1 METGHRVTAKAKV
14 SHKTGDDP
22 VSVTFLPDYQD
33 ERNKEWATATPA
45 LSLSMTMKREIADL
59 FEQGEAIDIT
69 LTRNPD
75 QPGPG
80 QVARPVAAPDPHS
93 RARGP
98 RSRAPPLRELAPLA
112 SPSPSPPQQCRHR
125 WRLPDPSALTS
136 LCLLAVG
143 LLACFALGLLAGR
156 LRPRQDPLHVSCRGR
171 AHSGRRLRPPALLLR
186 HFTSLPLG
194 WAPPAPPTPPPPPRL
209 VGYTVTAGYRSG

>member
-75 QPGPG
+75 QPVHG
-80 QVARPVAAPDPHS
+80 QVALSEADQDPH
-93 RARGP
+93 
-98 RSRAPPLRELAPLA
+98 
-112 SPSPSPPQQCRHR
+112 
-125 WRLPDPSALTS
+125 
-136 LCLLAVG
+136 
-143 LLACFALGLLAGR
+143 
-156 LRPRQDPLHVSCRGR
+156 
-171 AHSGRRLRPPALLLR
+171 
-186 HFTSLPLG
+186 
-194 WAPPAPPTPPPPPRL
+194 
-209 VGYTVTAGYRSG
+209 